1 MAVSAVMAAISTG
14 AGWAAGTLATT
25 GFMAATFG
33 AIGGAFLT
41 NFVLGAAL
49 RALTPKP
56 SIPDNRGYQV
66 NTRGSALDHAVIY
79 GRVRVGGAI
88 IYDETTGD
96 KNKFLHRI
104 IAVAGH
110 EIESFDEIYIND
122 EIVTIDGSGNVTS
135 PSRYNNKVRINT
147 HLGSPDQ
154 LADSD
159 LIAESAQ
166 WTTQHRLRGIAYIY
180 IRLKFDADAFPNG
193 VPTVTTTVKGKK
205 VYNPDTDVTEWS
217 DNPALCLR
225 DYLTSSTYG
234 LGEVSANID
243 DTLVTS
249 AATVCAETSTDAGT
263 TRYTCNGA
271 FTTASTPYDLIN
283 NLLTSMGG
291 TLWYSQGKWRM
302 KPAYWTAPVLSLTED
317 DLRSSI
323 SVSTRHSR
331 RDNFNTV
338 KGTFRGEESNWQT
351 TDYPEVTS
359 ADFVSAD
366 NGQVSTVDVDLPFTD
381 NSIESRRIA
390 RIALEGNRQQ
400 LLVNASFGLRA
411 LAVQVGDNIT
421 LTNSRFGWTDK
432 EFQVVSW
439 SFGLTEG
446 LDLQVRMSLKETAES
461 VFDEVDDGVVYERD
475 NTTLV
480 SPFEVPSVGLS
491 ATTRT
496 QVIREKLTNI
506 ITLTVSSGASERID
520 YVEVEFK
527 SSASSTW
534 VSLGTGQLGN
544 FEALDLDDGNYDFR
558 ARAINTFG
566 VKGEWELLSGVEASG
581 LLDPPSDVTNFVAE
595 VNGSVITLD
604 WDAVPD
610 LDLSYYRIRYSP
622 ILAGATWA
630 NSITYV
636 DKVSRPASSVA
647 VPARSGT
654 YLVRAYDKSGVGSQ
668 NYTSVIVPVAD
679 IEPLATTLSLTDST
693 TFSGTKTNLS
703 VVSSELRLTTYSTQP
718 STGEYLFSNYIETGD
733 NTVKRCRVY
742 VSAVNNRFDNTAG
755 LFDDQPGLFD
765 DGVGLFDD
773 LGGSSQFAD
782 TNVTTLVSTTQD
794 DPAGSPTWTDYTP
807 IKVADISARAFRFK
821 VVLTSTANNI
831 TPSISALT
839 AYVEYN

>member
-14 AGWAAGTLATT
+14 ASWAAGTLATT
-25 GFMAATFG
+25 GFMATTFT
-33 AIGGAFLT
+33 AIGGAFIT

-66 NTRGSALDHAVIY
+66 NSKGSALDHAVIY
-79 GRVRVGGAI
+79 GKVRIGGAVL
-88 IYDETTGD
+88 YDETTGGD
-96 KNKFLHRI
+96 NKFLHRI

-122 EIVTIDGSGNVTS
+122 EIVTIDVDGNVTS
-135 PSRYNNKVRINT
+135 PSRYDGKVRINT

-159 LIAESAQ
+159 LVAESSK
-166 WTTQHRLRGIAYIY
+166 WSTQHRLRGIAYIY
-180 IRLKFDADAFPNG
+180 VRLKFDADAFPNG
-193 VPTVTTTVKGKK
+193 VPTVTATVKGKK
-205 VYNPDTDVTEWS
+205 VYNPATDVTEWS

-234 LGEVSANID
+234 LGEVPANID
-243 DTLVTS
+243 DTLVAS

-263 TRYTCNGA
+263 TRYTCNGS
-271 FTTASTPYDLIN
+271 FTTATTPYDLIN
-283 NLLTSMGG
+283 NILTSMGG

-351 TDYPEVTS
+351 TDYPEVTN
-359 ADFVSAD
+359 AAFVTAD
-366 NGQVSTVDVDLPFTD
+366 NGQVSTVDIDLPFTD

-421 LTNSRFGWTDK
+421 LTNSRFGWVSK

-480 SPFEVPSVGLS
+480 SAFEVPSVGLN
-491 ATTRT
+491 AVTRT
-496 QVIREKLTNI
+496 QIIREKLTNI
-506 ITLTVSSGASERID
+506 ITVTVSSGASERVD

-527 SSASSTW
+527 LSSSSTW
-534 VSLGTGQLGN
+534 VSLGTGQLGD

-566 VKGEWELLSGVEASG
+566 VKGEWEFLFNVAASG
-581 LLDPPSDVTNFVAE
+581 LLAPPSDVTNFVAE

-610 LDLSYYRIRYSP
+610 LDLSFYRIRYSP
-622 ILAGATWA
+622 VLSGATWA
-630 NSITYV
+630 NSLTYV

-654 YLVRAYDKSGVGSQ
+654 YLVRAYDKSGVGSP
-668 NYTSVIVPVAD
+668 NYTSVVVPVAD

-693 TFSGTKTNLS
+693 AFTGTKTNLS
-703 VVSSELRLTTYSTQP
+703 VTGGQLRLTTYSTQP

-733 NTVKRCRVY
+733 STVKRCRVY
-742 VSAVNNRFDNTAG
+742 VSAVNNRFDDTAG

-773 LGGSSQFAD
+773 LGGTSQFAD

-821 VVLTSTANNI
+821 VVLTSTSDSI

>member
-14 AGWAAGTLATT
+14 ASWAAGTLATT

-33 AIGGAFLT
+33 AIGGSFIT

-66 NTRGSALDHAVIY
+66 NSKGSALDHAVIY
-79 GRVRVGGAI
+79 GKVRIGGAVL
-88 IYDETTGD
+88 YDETTGD

-122 EIVTIDGSGNVTS
+122 EIVTIDVDGNVTS
-135 PSRYNNKVRINT
+135 PSRYDGKVRINT

-159 LIAESAQ
+159 LVAESNQ

-180 IRLKFDADAFPNG
+180 VRLKFNADAFPNG
-193 VPTVTTTVKGKK
+193 VPTVTATVKGKK

-243 DTLVTS
+243 DTLVAS

-263 TRYTCNGA
+263 TRYTCNGS
-271 FTTASTPYDLIN
+271 FTTATTPYDLIN
-283 NLLTSMGG
+283 NILTSMGG

-351 TDYPEVTS
+351 TDYPEVTN
-359 ADFVSAD
+359 AAFVTAD
-366 NGQVSTVDVDLPFTD
+366 NGQVSTVDIDLPFTD

-421 LTNSRFGWTDK
+421 LTNSRFGWVSK

-480 SPFEVPSVGLS
+480 SPFEVPSVGLN
-491 ATTRT
+491 AVTRT

-506 ITLTVSSGASERID
+506 ITVTVSSGASERVD

-527 SSASSTW
+527 LSSSSTW
-534 VSLGTGQLGN
+534 VSLGTGQLGD

-566 VKGEWELLSGVEASG
+566 VKGEWELLSGVTANG
-581 LLDPPSDVTNFVAE
+581 LLSPPSDVTNFVAE

-610 LDLSYYRIRYSP
+610 LDLSFYRIRYSP
-622 ILAGATWA
+622 VLSGATWA

-636 DKVSRPASSVA
+636 DKVSRPASSVS

-654 YLVRAYDKSGVGSQ
+654 YLVRAYDKSGVGST
-668 NYTSVIVPVAD
+668 NYTSVVVPVAD

-693 TFSGTKTNLS
+693 TFTGTKTNLS
-703 VVSSELRLTTYSTQP
+703 VTGSQLRLTTYSTQP

-733 NTVKRCRVY
+733 STVKRCRVY
-742 VSAVNNRFDNTAG
+742 VSAVNNRFDGTAG

-773 LGGSSQFAD
+773 LGGNSQFAD

-821 VVLTSTANNI
+821 VVLTSTSDNI